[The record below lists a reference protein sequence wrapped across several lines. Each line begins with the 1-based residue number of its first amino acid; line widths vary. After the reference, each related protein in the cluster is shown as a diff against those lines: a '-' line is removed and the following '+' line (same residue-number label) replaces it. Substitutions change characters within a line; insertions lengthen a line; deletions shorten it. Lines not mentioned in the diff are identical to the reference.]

1 MESKI
6 RRALASHAKLA
17 VDAGEISNTQNLFD
31 VGLTSFA
38 CVQLMMRLE
47 EVFDVEFPDELLKKA
62 TFESIAAIEHNIE
75 RLSDETDA
83 VSAGTSLPGLL
94 GIGTI
99 MFAGAFHRSLMAAA
113 DIGIL

>member
-17 VDAGEISNTQNLFD
+17 VDANEISNTQNLFD

-62 TFESIAAIEHNIE
+62 TFESITAIEQNI
-75 RLSDETDA
+75 RHLSEDTRV
-83 VSAGTSLPGLL
+83 VSGGSSLPGLL
-94 GIGTI
+94 GMGTI
-99 MFAGAFHRSLMAAA
+99 LFAGAVERTLVAAA
-113 DIGIL
+113 DIGIF